1 MSVRVN
7 PRLIKELE
15 DFGAEDVSKCYH
27 CGNCSAACPFSD
39 DPVIFPRRAMRY
51 LQMGASSRLRTTL
64 SPWLCYYC
72 GECSEQCPRGAEP
85 GETMMS
91 LRRWLTSQYD
101 ITGISSWM
109 YRSWKNELFLM
120 LLVALLTG
128 VGMVAYGFNFGGG
141 DISVYDGPNAF
152 LPSHFIH
159 LFDWAM
165 GGVIFALLGINILRM
180 WYFLMRGDT
189 ARPVSIGAYISNAF
203 LLPYHFLTQKR
214 FSECGHKQPWKMH
227 MMIMLGY
234 TAMLV
239 LIVFFLGAMQEGPE
253 IQWGAHIFGYLASI
267 GLVVGLT
274 WALRGRLNK
283 TLTFQQKSHHTDW
296 IFTGWL
302 LFVVVTGIVQ
312 HILHRT
318 GLPMAANIAYVVHLM
333 GVVSFELTQVPF
345 GKWSHLA
352 YRPLAMYYARMQKEA
367 WKAGVASYNGQLPA
381 RTVAAD

>member
-1 MSVRVN
+1 
-7 PRLIKELE
+7 
-15 DFGAEDVSKCYH
+15 
-27 CGNCSAACPFSD
+27 
-39 DPVIFPRRAMRY
+39 MRY
-51 LQMGASSRLRTTL
+51 LQMGAASRLRTTL
-64 SPWLCYYC
+64 SPWMCYYC
-72 GECSEQCPRGAEP
+72 GDCSEQCPRGAEP

-128 VGMVAYGFNFGGG
+128 IGMVAYGFKFGGG
-141 DISVYDGPNAF
+141 DLSVYEGPGAF
-152 LPSHFIH
+152 LPHHFIH

-165 GGVIFALLGINILRM
+165 GAVIFALLGVNILRM
-180 WYFLMRGDT
+180 WYFLMRGDM

-214 FSECGHKQPWKMH
+214 FSECSNKQPWKMH
-227 MMIMLGY
+227 MLIVFGY

-239 LIVFFLGAMQEGPE
+239 LIVFFLEYMQEGYNL
-253 IQWGAHIFGYLASI
+253 AVHTFGYLASI
-267 GLVVGLT
+267 GLVVGLV
-274 WALRGRLNK
+274 WALRGRMNK
-283 TLTFQQKSHHTDW
+283 TVTFQKKSHHTDW

-302 LFVVVTGIVQ
+302 LYVVLSGIAQ
-312 HILHRT
+312 HILHRA
-318 GLPMAANIAYVVHLM
+318 GLPMAANITYVAHLM

-352 YRPLAMYYARMQKEA
+352 YRPIAMYFAQMQKEA